1 MRILERCVNQMIKM
15 VSHMNFLSQFI
26 APELNKTGSP
36 IESSNE
42 KTVIFSDASWA
53 NSGLG
58 CQSNLYS

>member
-1 MRILERCVNQMIKM
+1 MLKIMRILERCVNQMIKM

-42 KTVIFSDASWA
+42 KTVIFSDAS
-53 NSGLG
+53 
-58 CQSNLYS
+58 